1 MAGVSPTQRS
11 NALYRKHGYQC
22 GIVEKFNSNI
32 GPHGIRQD
40 LWGAVDI
47 VAVAEG
53 HTVGVQ
59 ACAASGH
66 GSHVTKLAAE
76 PRMFAMFDAGWDVVV
91 LSWKKPGPNNRRWSW
106 RHTLM
111 TPELM
116 TVERPEPIPH
126 TSVPLTG
133 P

>member
-1 MAGVSPTQRS
+1 MAGTSPTQRS
-11 NALYRKHGYQC
+11 MALYKKHGYQC

-47 VAVAEG
+47 IAVAG
-53 HTVGVQ
+53 KHTVGIQ

-66 GSHVTKLAAE
+66 GSHVTKLADE
-76 PRMFAMFDAGWDVVV
+76 PRLFPMFDAGWRVVV
-91 LSWKKPGPNNRRWSW
+91 LSWKKPGAQSRRWSW
-106 RHTLM
+106 RHTVM

-116 TVERPEPIPH
+116 TCERPEPVPH
-126 TSVPLTG
+126 VPVFLTG